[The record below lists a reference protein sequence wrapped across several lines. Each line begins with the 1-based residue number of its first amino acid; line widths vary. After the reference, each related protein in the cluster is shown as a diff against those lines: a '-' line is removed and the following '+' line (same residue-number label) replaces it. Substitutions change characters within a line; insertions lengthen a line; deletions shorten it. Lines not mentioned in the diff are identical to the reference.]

1 MSKHKFE
8 NLTKGPK
15 GINLKGGRT
24 VYVEGGQTLEVDSN
38 EIDDGEVASAQ
49 EAGYFKIDGKGGK
62 EQEPTQAAEPKP
74 EPQPEPQPRQA
85 GRGGA
90 QG

>member
-15 GINLKGGRT
+15 GLNLKGGRT
-24 VYVEGGQTLEVDSN
+24 VYVDGGATLEVDSD
-38 EIDDGEVASAQ
+38 EIESAEVKSAQ
-49 EAGYFKIDGKGGK
+49 EAGYFRIDGKGGE

-74 EPQPEPQPRQA
+74 EPEAKPD
-85 GRGGA
+85 GA
-90 QG
+90 KPKS

>member
-15 GINLKGGRT
+15 GLNLKGGAT

-38 EIDDGEVASAQ
+38 EIDDAEVKSAQ
-49 EAGYFKIDGKGGK
+49 EAGYFKIDGRGGA
-62 EQEPTQAAEPKP
+62 EQPETQAAEPKAEP
-74 EPQPEPQPRQA
+74 EPAAAPAKPK
-85 GRGGA
+85 
-90 QG
+90 